1 MFVVAGAVV
10 PVGGVLLAECFIEP
24 LSGRM
29 VRVGGASMRAGQL
42 IPSTGGYQALLESK
56 VQWDVPGDSVW
67 LCYRTET
74 NLKFKFARGNVP
86 QIPTL
91 SQQVL
96 GLMLKTVELLKLLT
110 DQSES
115 QQATPQLPGIDGG
128 NGGQGDL
135 VTAGEDLREA
145 WGRSLRCQLQLQ
157 TRLELLLGWA
167 VCLQQ
172 DGGVLGEGMPVS
184 G

>member
-1 MFVVAGAVV
+1 M
-10 PVGGVLLAECFIEP
+10 
-24 LSGRM
+24 
-29 VRVGGASMRAGQL
+29 
-42 IPSTGGYQALLESK
+42 
-56 VQWDVPGDSVW
+56 W

-74 NLKFKFARGNVP
+74 NLKFKFSRENVP

-96 GLMLKTVELLKLLT
+96 GLMLKTVELLKPLT

-115 QQATPQLPGIDGG
+115 QQASQQLPGVDGG
-128 NGGQGDL
+128 NGGQSDL

-145 WGRSLRCQLQLQ
+145 WGRSLRCRVQLQ

-172 DGGVLGEGMPVS
+172 DGGVLGEEMPVS